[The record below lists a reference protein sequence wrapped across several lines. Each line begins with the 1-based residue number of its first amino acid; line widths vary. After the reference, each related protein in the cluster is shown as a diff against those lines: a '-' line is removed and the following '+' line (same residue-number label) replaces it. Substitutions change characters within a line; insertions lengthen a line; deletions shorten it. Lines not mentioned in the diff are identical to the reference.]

1 MEMDYLTSRE
11 VKQKGLN
18 KFREVCGTYDYV
30 TFLEASAVTDYMVT
44 ENKQLGY
51 IGLSV
56 IVKGRVIKEVFFQ
69 TEDEIQQM
77 KDSNG
82 FDWDMSPE
90 EKAMILEEY
99 CVY

>member
-1 MEMDYLTSRE
+1 
-11 VKQKGLN
+11 
-18 KFREVCGTYDYV
+18 
-30 TFLEASAVTDYMVT
+30 
-44 ENKQLGY
+44 
-51 IGLSV
+51 
-56 IVKGRVIKEVFFQ
+56 VIKEVFFQ